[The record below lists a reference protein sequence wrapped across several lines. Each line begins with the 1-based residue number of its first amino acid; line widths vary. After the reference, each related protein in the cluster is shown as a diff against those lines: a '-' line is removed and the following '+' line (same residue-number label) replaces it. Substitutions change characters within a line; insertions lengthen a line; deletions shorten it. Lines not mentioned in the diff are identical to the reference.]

1 MERYKIYIFALP
13 FRFCSGVTNLTRFFS
28 NEFYSLRHMDIK
40 IHNLSKSYG
49 FQKAV
54 NDISFEVHTGEILG
68 FLGPNGA
75 GKTTTMKM
83 ITGYIDADQGEILIG
98 GRSIHSSDLRRH
110 IGYLPEH
117 NPLYQDMPVIDYLE
131 FCAALQGVA
140 RDRIPERVREMV
152 RVCGLDVE
160 KHKRIRELSKGYR
173 QRVGLAQAMIHDPEI
188 LILDEPTT
196 GLDPNQ
202 IVEIREL
209 IKKLG
214 KEKTVILSTH
224 ILPEVEA
231 TCDRILIIN
240 QGRIVADGASETL
253 RKQAQGQQVL
263 HVRIEAGPPDEI
275 LAQLRALSG
284 VALVDFLSRD
294 ESRFEIQS
302 KPDVSSNREIFD
314 LCVKNKWAL
323 TEMIPFE
330 TRLEDVF
337 RNLTMN

>member
-1 MERYKIYIFALP
+1 
-13 FRFCSGVTNLTRFFS
+13 
-28 NEFYSLRHMDIK
+28 MDIK
-40 IHNLSKSYG
+40 IENLSKSYG

-54 NDISFEVHTGEILG
+54 DNISFEVKTGEILG

-83 ITGYIDADQGEILIG
+83 ITDYIEMDEGDILLG
-98 GRSIHSSDLRRH
+98 GQSIKSSDLKKH

-117 NPLYQDMPVIDYLE
+117 NPLYMDMPVIDYLE
-131 FCAALQGVA
+131 FCGSLQSLPKS
-140 RDRIPERVREMV
+140 RLSERVREMI
-152 RVCGLDVE
+152 RTCGLDIE
-160 KHKRIRELSKGYR
+160 KHKRIRELSKGFR

-209 IKKLG
+209 IRRLG
-214 KEKTVILSTH
+214 KQKTVILSTH

-240 QGRIVADGASETL
+240 RGKIVADGTANTL

-263 HVRIEAGPPDEI
+263 QVRIDDGTANDIYEKLTI
-275 LAQLRALSG
+275 LPS
-284 VALVDFLSRD
+284 VALVDFVD
-294 ESRFEIQS
+294 KDNNKFEIQS
-302 KPDVSSNREIFD
+302 NPEMTSNKEVFN
-314 LCVKNKWAL
+314 LCVQNEWIL
-323 TEMIPFE
+323 SEMVPLE
-330 TRLEDVF
+330 TKLEDIF
-337 RNLTMN
+337 RDLTVN

>member
-1 MERYKIYIFALP
+1 MNIQIQ
-13 FRFCSGVTNLTRFFS
+13 NLT
-28 NEFYSLRHMDIK
+28 
-40 IHNLSKSYG
+40 KSYG

-54 NDISFEVHTGEILG
+54 DNISFEVKTGEVLG

-83 ITGYIDADQGEILIG
+83 ITNYINIDQGDILIG
-98 GRSIHSSDLRRH
+98 GQSVQNGLLKKH

-117 NPLYQDMPVIDYLE
+117 NPLYLEMPVIEYLE

-140 RDRIPERVREMV
+140 KGLIPMRIREMIKL
-152 RVCGLDVE
+152 CGLNAE
-160 KHKRIRELSKGYR
+160 KHKKIGELSKGYR

-202 IVEIREL
+202 IVEIRDL
-209 IKKLG
+209 IRDLG

-240 QGRIVADGASETL
+240 KGKIVADGTASTL
-253 RKQAQGQQVL
+253 RKQSQGQQVIR
-263 HVRIEAGPPDEI
+263 VKIEEGETNAIFEKLQSLPSVG
-275 LAQLRALSG
+275 
-284 VALVDFLSRD
+284 LVDFVDRTAN
-294 ESRFEIQS
+294 RFEVQS
-302 KPDVSSNREIFD
+302 KGDQSSNKDIFQ
-314 LCVKNKWAL
+314 LCVQNNWVL
-323 TEMIPFE
+323 SEMIPFE
-330 TRLEDVF
+330 TKLEDIF
-337 RNLTMN
+337 RDLTVN